1 MSAFGRPMTGRRPRM
16 TRAHDRQKTL
26 PLRYPS
32 GGARRACRS
41 PAPRARSAPPSAATS
56 PSPSPSP
63 PPARGRTAPHCSP
76 GTSPPPGLAP
86 GPTQARSAASTGP
99 SRRGDPAPAYARLG
113 SASSTCLLCSWF
125 SVRAFAMY
133 SPFTRRA
140 RSATGALRRR
150 CRACGPSWYSS
161 LAPKSVFTLGRG
173 KTNLQKVTNGAAKCG
188 WGARAR

>member
-63 PPARGRTAPHCSP
+63 PPARARPYSASLQPWYEPTTRPSTGSHAGPQRRQHRADEVTLHLLTHAWVALRPPACCARGPAFAPSRCTRRSP
-76 GTSPPPGLAP
+76 AAPAPPPAP
-86 GPTQARSAASTGP
+86 CAGVAARAVPRCT
-99 SRRGDPAPAYARLG
+99 ARWPLR
-113 SASSTCLLCSWF
+113 ASSRSVGVNKTCK
-125 SVRAFAMY
+125 R
-133 SPFTRRA
+133 
-140 RSATGALRRR
+140 
-150 CRACGPSWYSS
+150 
-161 LAPKSVFTLGRG
+161 
-173 KTNLQKVTNGAAKCG
+173 
-188 WGARAR
+188 